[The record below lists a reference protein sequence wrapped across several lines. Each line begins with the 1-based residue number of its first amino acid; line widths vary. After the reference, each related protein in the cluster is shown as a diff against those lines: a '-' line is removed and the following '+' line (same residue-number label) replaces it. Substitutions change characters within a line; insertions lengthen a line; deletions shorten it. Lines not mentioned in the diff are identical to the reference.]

1 MVVNNI
7 NKIALTEFLQPERKT
22 GFKTLRK
29 SVDFLIRVFRTCER
43 AILECR
49 KGHSCIATVA
59 LLQARLGP
67 FRPVSDLQYVSVKF
81 KRLII
86 NVLEMSPKSHIYAER
101 VVGCK
106 YRKQRGRKQTN
117 SLTVVELDAMATADG
132 RGSLSNKKKENLLA
146 KPLPQQKTVINSK
159 FIIYC
164 SCILFVV

>member
-1 MVVNNI
+1 MNNI

-43 AILECR
+43 AILESR
-49 KGHSCIATVA
+49 KGHSCIATVALLQA

-86 NVLEMSPKSHIYAER
+86 NVLEMSPKSHIYVEL

-117 SLTVVELDAMATADG
+117 SLTVVELDAMVTADG
-132 RGSLSNKKKENLLA
+132 RGSLPNKKRRTFSRSLSLNK
-146 KPLPQQKTVINSK
+146 KQ
-159 FIIYC
+159 
-164 SCILFVV
+164 

>member
-1 MVVNNI
+1 MVANNI
-7 NKIALTEFLQPERKT
+7 NKNTSDKNPQPERKG
-22 GFKTLRK
+22 GFKASEKPGDFPFRALRA
-29 SVDFLIRVFRTCER
+29 CER
-43 AILECR
+43 ATLESS
-49 KGHSCIATVA
+49 KGHSRIATVP

-86 NVLEMSPKSHIYAER
+86 KVLEMSPKSHIYAER

-132 RGSLSNKKKENLLA
+132 RGSLPNKKRRTFSRSLSLNK
-146 KPLPQQKTVINSK
+146 KQ
-159 FIIYC
+159 
-164 SCILFVV
+164 

>member
-29 SVDFLIRVFRTCER
+29 SVDFLIRAFRTCER
-43 AILECR
+43 ATLERR
-49 KGHSCIATVA
+49 KGHSCNATVA

-86 NVLEMSPKSHIYAER
+86 KVLEMSPKSHIYAER

-132 RGSLSNKKKENLLA
+132 RGSLPNKKRRTFSRSLSLNK
-146 KPLPQQKTVINSK
+146 KQ
-159 FIIYC
+159 
-164 SCILFVV
+164 

>member
-1 MVVNNI
+1 MQIRAFPPHYQLVYINI
-7 NKIALTEFLQPERKT
+7 DIPSF
-22 GFKTLRK
+22 
-29 SVDFLIRVFRTCER
+29 SVI
-43 AILECR
+43 
-49 KGHSCIATVA
+49 SYIATVA

-67 FRPVSDLQYVSVKF
+67 FRPVSDIQYVSVKF

-86 NVLEMSPKSHIYAER
+86 NVLEMSPKSHIYAEL
-101 VVGCK
+101 VVSCK

-132 RGSLSNKKKENLLA
+132 RGSLSNKKRRTFSRSLSLNK
-146 KPLPQQKTVINSK
+146 KTVINSK

>member
-1 MVVNNI
+1 MVVKNI
-7 NKIALTEFLQPERKT
+7 DKNTFSETLQPERIA
-22 GFKTLRK
+22 GLK
-29 SVDFLIRVFRTCER
+29 SPKKPAGFLIRALRACER
-43 AILECR
+43 ATVRSR
-49 KGHSCIATVA
+49 KGHSCDATVA

-132 RGSLSNKKKENLLA
+132 RGSLPNKKRRTFSRSLSLNK
-146 KPLPQQKTVINSK
+146 KQ
-159 FIIYC
+159 
-164 SCILFVV
+164 